1 MRYSFELF
9 PRGIKRGKALAL
21 ITAHQELNC
30 PRCEDSFEELSPEMW
45 DSLGVKGLER
55 MLAAQGGRLVLPEMA
70 SAYLLGFC
78 AGIESVDADLWPN
91 QRYDS

>member
-1 MRYSFELF
+1 M
-9 PRGIKRGKALAL
+9 L

-30 PRCEDSFEELSPEMW
+30 PRCEDTFEELSPEMW

-55 MLAAQGGRLVLPEMA
+55 MLATQGGRLVWSEMA
-70 SAYLLGFC
+70 SVYPLGFW
-78 AGIESVDADLWPN
+78 AGVESVLADLWPN